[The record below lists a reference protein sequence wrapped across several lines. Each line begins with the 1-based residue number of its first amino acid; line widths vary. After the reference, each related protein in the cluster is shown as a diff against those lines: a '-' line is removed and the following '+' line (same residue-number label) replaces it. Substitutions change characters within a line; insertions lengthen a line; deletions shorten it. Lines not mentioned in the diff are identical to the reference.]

1 MLKKPPSR
9 NQRTKGIRVKHILQI
24 AVLLGVCFWLV
35 YQLKHSYDKK
45 AALAE
50 KDAKTSIG
58 TQTESELLKLGR
70 KDLPHKE
77 VTTNVKQE
85 EEEEE
90 EAVGEEEEKHEVED
104 QKHEEE
110 EREEEDPK
118 HEVEEIEEEGQNH
131 EAEEQEELENKNED
145 AEDEGKGAGDDEV
158 DENDLERKEGGAD
171 GDEDPVDE
179 EKEREDEGDEKDGDR
194 IENEEREDRA
204 ENENS
209 SDDQDNEGG
218 DKNAHEARE
227 EHYKGD
233 DASSAVTHDTQVI
246 STETDKV
253 SSETSNET
261 SETSE
266 VADGNQHN
274 LRLVDG
280 RTAENATLS
289 VAASE
294 EKLEGNASNPVTSSL
309 LDANVKIQSSDLPEA
324 DNNSTIV
331 STEAS
336 NNLPEANQATTSYQ
350 LNGTETVSEAAH
362 AQNTTVDGMTTREGI
377 TGQTLVVEQTNV
389 TVSGNDQSD
398 SNSTVLKSDGTAE
411 GEDRSSMIKETTDST
426 KNEDASKNV
435 VSKNEDATENVE
447 LKNED
452 ATKNVESKNENAT
465 KNEESNGSSESGRTD
480 ENSESTNGTEDAVQH
495 DPIDSSDSH
504 ISEDE
509 KEARTDLDTLPEIQ
523 TVGDE
528 NGEAAAE

>member
-104 QKHEEE
+104 EKHEEE

-158 DENDLERKEGGAD
+158 DEIDLERKEGGAD

-194 IENEEREDRA
+194 IENDEREDRA

-253 SSETSNET
+253 SSESSNET
-261 SETSE
+261 SETS
-266 VADGNQHN
+266 ADGNQHN

-336 NNLPEANQATTSYQ
+336 NNLPEVNQATTSYQ
-350 LNGTETVSEAAH
+350 PNGTETVPESAH
-362 AQNTTVDGMTTREGI
+362 SQNATVDGMTTREGI
-377 TGQTLVVEQTNV
+377 TGQTLVVEQTNA

-398 SNSTVLKSDGTAE
+398 SNSTVLRSDGTAE

-426 KNEDASKNV
+426 
-435 VSKNEDATENVE
+435 
-447 LKNED
+447 KNED

-480 ENSESTNGTEDAVQH
+480 ENSESTNGMEDAVQH

>member
-9 NQRTKGIRVKHILQI
+9 NQRAKGIRVKHILQI

-35 YQLKHSYDKK
+35 YQLKHSHDKK

-104 QKHEEE
+104 EKHEEEE

-131 EAEEQEELENKNED
+131 EAEEQDELENKNED

-158 DENDLERKEGGAD
+158 DENDLERKEGGVD
-171 GDEDPVDE
+171 HNEDPVDE

-246 STETDKV
+246 STETGKV
-253 SSETSNET
+253 SSESSNET

-266 VADGNQHN
+266 EVDGNQHN

-280 RTAENATLS
+280 RMAENATLS

-294 EKLEGNASNPVTSSL
+294 EKLEGSSSNPVASSL

-336 NNLPEANQATTSYQ
+336 NNVPEVNQATTSYQ
-350 LNGTETVSEAAH
+350 PNGTETVSESAH
-362 AQNTTVDGMTTREGI
+362 SQNATVDGMTTREGV
-377 TGQTLVVEQTNV
+377 TGQTLVVEQTNG

-398 SNSTVLKSDGTAE
+398 SDSTVLRSDGTAE
-411 GEDRSSMIKETTDST
+411 GEDSSRSSTIKETTDST
-426 KNEDASKNV
+426 KNEG
-435 VSKNEDATENVE
+435 
-447 LKNED
+447 

-465 KNEESNGSSESGRTD
+465 KNEESNGSSESGQTD
-480 ENSESTNGTEDAVQH
+480 ESSESTNGTEDAVQH
-495 DPIDSSDSH
+495 DPIDSSDSR